1 MLLGLINYVRGN
13 VRVEIQGAAI
23 ERFLNLCA
31 QNQIAFWDVR
41 RVAPDRVQAT
51 VRISGFRQ
59 LRHFTRRMM
68 CHVHI
73 IGKQGVP
80 FQAHKLMP
88 RVALWGG
95 ALAAAALLCAASQFV
110 WTIDI
115 SNCDHTLQAEA
126 LRLTEEAGLRP
137 GVLRSQVDSTA
148 IKNYVMMHSDRFSF
162 LAVNVKGSRAE
173 IVAQGRDPTPELVP
187 VDQPCDIIADKTGV
201 IADMQVKAGLGMK
214 KVGETV
220 VAGDMLVSGT
230 IVSAQQQTYLVH
242 AMADIEL
249 RTWHDIKRVMPTQ
262 LESKVPTG
270 RQKTRYSLVV
280 GGRRFSLSFIESE
293 PFACYDKF
301 VEKKP
306 LKLGEDTTLPAALVV
321 ERYVEYVP
329 EEFFVTEE
337 VCRRVLE
344 ERLQDTLAQRLPD
357 AQVVQTQF
365 LCEYGQPFAVAKLTA
380 ECREKTGILKE
391 VSGVTPQTS
400 EDTP

>member
-95 ALAAAALLCAASQFV
+95 ALAAVALLCAASQFV

-137 GVLRSQVDSTA
+137 GVCAARWTA
-148 IKNYVMMHSDRFSF
+148 
-162 LAVNVKGSRAE
+162 
-173 IVAQGRDPTPELVP
+173 TP
-187 VDQPCDIIADKTGV
+187 
-201 IADMQVKAGLGMK
+201 
-214 KVGETV
+214 
-220 VAGDMLVSGT
+220 
-230 IVSAQQQTYLVH
+230 
-242 AMADIEL
+242 
-249 RTWHDIKRVMPTQ
+249 
-262 LESKVPTG
+262 SK
-270 RQKTRYSLVV
+270 
-280 GGRRFSLSFIESE
+280 IM
-293 PFACYDKF
+293 
-301 VEKKP
+301 
-306 LKLGEDTTLPAALVV
+306 
-321 ERYVEYVP
+321 
-329 EEFFVTEE
+329 
-337 VCRRVLE
+337 
-344 ERLQDTLAQRLPD
+344 
-357 AQVVQTQF
+357 
-365 LCEYGQPFAVAKLTA
+365 
-380 ECREKTGILKE
+380 
-391 VSGVTPQTS
+391 
-400 EDTP
+400 